1 MRRNVPTATLAVTKG
16 IDVSIGTLT
25 KERSRERARLPSDQV
40 SARVELEATHRDDR
54 WLVFATVMLGLA
66 GALGFI
72 SGEVA
77 LGRPA
82 FFVAGA
88 RFVFGD
94 LETWGWI
101 AVLVG
106 WLVLMAAVAV
116 TTRSEV
122 GRWFGISIA
131 ALQVIAVLMMIQSY
145 PFWCLSMFAL
155 DVLAIF
161 ALAMYRHPPA
171 PESEASGGVRPHGT

>member
-1 MRRNVPTATLAVTKG
+1 MRRNVPTATLALTKG
-16 IDVSIGTLT
+16 IEVSISALT
-25 KERSRERARLPSDQV
+25 KERGREQVSLPSDQV
-40 SARVELEATHRDDR
+40 SAGVERAAPRDDR
-54 WLVFATVMLGLA
+54 WLVFAPVMLGLA

-72 SGEVA
+72 SGVVA

-82 FFVAGA
+82 FFDSGA
-88 RFVFGD
+88 RFVFSD

-101 AVLVG
+101 AMLVG

-116 TTRSEV
+116 TTRSAV

-131 ALQVIAVLMMIQSY
+131 ALQAIAMLMMIQAY
-145 PFWCLSMFAL
+145 AFWSLSIFAL

-161 ALAMYRHPPA
+161 ALATYRHSPE
-171 PESEASGGVRPHGT
+171 PESEASGRERAHGT

>member
-1 MRRNVPTATLAVTKG
+1 MRRKAPTAMLALTKG
-16 IDVSIGTLT
+16 IDVPTITRT
-25 KERSRERARLPSDQV
+25 KEQSRERVSLPSDQV
-40 SARVELEATHRDDR
+40 SARVELAAHRDDR

-82 FFVAGA
+82 FFVSGA

-131 ALQVIAVLMMIQSY
+131 ALQAIAVLMMIQAHA
-145 PFWCLSMFAL
+145 FWSLRIFAL

-161 ALAMYRHPPA
+161 ALAMYRYSQA
-171 PESEASGGVRPHGT
+171 PDSEASGGERAHGT